1 MCPKEC
7 CHPQSSFLDSIA
19 AVLGEVLY
27 LAMCGIIGILTRAP
41 ESPDLSDADIA
52 RRWLACFRR

>member
-1 MCPKEC
+1 
-7 CHPQSSFLDSIA
+7 
-19 AVLGEVLY
+19 
-27 LAMCGIIGILTRAP
+27 MCGIIGILNRAP